1 MVLLDVP
8 DEARICLVFL
18 ITSFCTRPGAPAC
31 YHRRMKLSV
40 MLVAALCA
48 PIASVAAAQEI
59 SVPAALR
66 QRVAS
71 GAAAMAPRLVEVR
84 RDIHQHPE
92 LGFRETRTA
101 RLIADRLRALG
112 FDEVREGVGVTGVVG
127 VLKGG
132 RPGKVVAVRS
142 DMDALPIPEL
152 IDVPYK
158 STVPNVKHACGH
170 DGHMAISLGVA
181 ELFSAMRSEIPGTVV
196 FLFQPAEEGDP
207 DGGATGARRML
218 DAGALTAPAPTAI
231 FGLHVMPTLQVG
243 TLGVNVGAA
252 MASSNRFTIT
262 ITGKKTHAAYPHTGI
277 DPIPIAAQV
286 VNALQ
291 TIPSRMNNAAE
302 PIVVSLGTINGG
314 NRYNIIADAVT
325 LTGTVRTLTKDG
337 PDRVKGLI
345 ERAVK
350 GVTEASGATYTF
362 DFPTGNPVT
371 FNEETL
377 AEASLPVL
385 AEVVGERAR
394 VLAPPPQMGAEDF
407 AMYQQ
412 QIPGLYFF
420 LGVGNTARNITA
432 MIHTEYFDLDEA
444 ALPIGVRALA
454 SVTLDYLYRK

>member
-1 MVLLDVP
+1 M
-8 DEARICLVFL
+8 
-18 ITSFCTRPGAPAC
+18 RPSI
-31 YHRRMKLSV
+31 L
-40 MLVAALCA
+40 LVAALCGPLGA
-48 PIASVAAAQEI
+48 VADAQEI

-66 QRVAS
+66 QRVS
-71 GAAAMAPRLVEVR
+71 SAAEAMSPRLVETR
-84 RDIHQHPE
+84 RDIHRHPE

-101 RLIADRLRALG
+101 KVIADRLRALG
-112 FDEVREGVGVTGVVG
+112 FDEVREQVGVTGVVG

-170 DGHMAISLGVA
+170 DGHISIALGVA
-181 ELFSAMRSEIPGTVV
+181 ELLSGMRSEVPGTVV

-207 DGGATGARRML
+207 DGGTTGALRML
-218 DAGALTAPAPTAI
+218 EAGALGAPTPAAI

-243 TLGVNVGAA
+243 TIGVNVGPA

-286 VNALQ
+286 VSALQ

-302 PIVVSLGTINGG
+302 PIVLSLGTINGG
-314 NRYNIIADAVT
+314 NRFNIIADAVT
-325 LTGTVRTLTKDG
+325 LTGTVRTLAKDG
-337 PDRVKGLI
+337 PDRVKRLI
-345 ERAVK
+345 ERTVK

-362 DFPTGNPVT
+362 DFPEGNPVT

-377 AEASLPVL
+377 AAASLPVL
-385 AEVVGERAR
+385 ADVVGDRAR
-394 VLAPPPQMGAEDF
+394 ILAPPPQMGAEDF

-412 QIPGLYFF
+412 KIPGLFFF

>member
-1 MVLLDVP
+1 M
-8 DEARICLVFL
+8 
-18 ITSFCTRPGAPAC
+18 RPSI
-31 YHRRMKLSV
+31 L
-40 MLVAALCA
+40 LVAALCGPLGA
-48 PIASVAAAQEI
+48 VADAQEI

-71 GAAAMAPRLVEVR
+71 AAEAMSPRLVETR
-84 RDIHQHPE
+84 RDIHRHPE

-101 RLIADRLRALG
+101 KVIADRLRALG
-112 FDEVREGVGVTGVVG
+112 FDEVREQVGVTGVVG

-170 DGHMAISLGVA
+170 DGHISIALGVA
-181 ELFSAMRSEIPGTVV
+181 ELLSGMRSEVPGTVV

-207 DGGATGARRML
+207 DGGTTGALRML
-218 DAGALTAPAPTAI
+218 EAGALGAPTPAAI

-243 TLGVNVGAA
+243 TIGVNVGPA

-286 VNALQ
+286 VSALQ

-302 PIVVSLGTINGG
+302 PIVLSLGTINGG
-314 NRYNIIADAVT
+314 NRFNIIADAVT
-325 LTGTVRTLTKDG
+325 LTGTVRTLAKDG
-337 PDRVKGLI
+337 PDRVKRLI
-345 ERAVK
+345 ERTVK

-362 DFPTGNPVT
+362 DFPEGNPVT

-377 AEASLPVL
+377 AAASLPVL
-385 AEVVGERAR
+385 ADVVGDRAR
-394 VLAPPPQMGAEDF
+394 ILAPPPQMGAEDF

-412 QIPGLYFF
+412 KIPGLFFF

>member
-1 MVLLDVP
+1 M
-8 DEARICLVFL
+8 
-18 ITSFCTRPGAPAC
+18 RP
-31 YHRRMKLSV
+31 STV
-40 MLVAALCA
+40 LVAALCA
-48 PIASVAAAQEI
+48 LTAGLAEAQEI
-59 SVPAALR
+59 SIPAALR

-101 RLIADRLRALG
+101 RLIAERLRALG
-112 FDEVREGVGVTGVVG
+112 FDEVRERVGVTGVVG

-132 RPGKVVAVRS
+132 RPGQVVAVRA

-170 DGHMAISLGVA
+170 DGHMAIALGVA

-207 DGGATGARRML
+207 DGGVTGARRML
-218 DAGALTAPAPTAI
+218 DAGAFTAPAPSAI

-262 ITGKKTHAAYPHTGI
+262 VTGKKTHAAYPHTGI

-337 PDRVKGLI
+337 PARVKALI

-350 GVTEASGATYTF
+350 GITEASGATYTF
-362 DFPTGNPVT
+362 DFPDGNPVT

-377 AEASLPVL
+377 AAASLPVL
-385 AEVVGERAR
+385 AEVVGDRAK
-394 VLAPPPQMGAEDF
+394 VLSPPPQMGAEDF